1 MKKYAN
7 QQLIVK
13 RGLFFYTDVSNR
25 KRDIYRVKKYMTR
38 ESEFFSNQILQGVP
52 HGNAQI

>member
-13 RGLFFYTDVSNR
+13 RDLLFYTDDVSNR
-25 KRDIYRVKKYMTR
+25 KRDIYRFKKYMTR
-38 ESEFFSNQILQGVP
+38 ASPNFFQSDFM
-52 HGNAQI
+52 